1 MDKHVG
7 VANNLCQ
14 VAEEAR
20 PSSHYVLGGQRA
32 DLVAVGKLDRKRRA
46 ADTDAVPQL
55 GRANY
60 QNRLVNKGG
69 EINRPDQGT
78 AIA

>member
-1 MDKHVG
+1 
-7 VANNLCQ
+7 
-14 VAEEAR
+14 
-20 PSSHYVLGGQRA
+20 VLGGQRA